1 MTPDS
6 DLVRDLTGGLA
17 AAPPL
22 PATPAEARALRRQ
35 RLTQELQGRPLEQA
49 YLRPEIRGDLEAE
62 AADRDPDQMITP
74 QQLEYLH
81 ELVAE
86 QARAEAPAPG
96 APVAFGLWHPDRQAV
111 IVPGF
116 LGSELS
122 DLAPRGAGLI
132 WISPAL
138 ALFDRLSSLQLARYD
153 DGDRDLLPSVRI
165 EATGPLPI
173 IYELLRLAL
182 RLNGYGVS
190 VHPVDWRKDL
200 DTAADALV
208 VRLRTLAAAGQPI
221 HLIAHSQGAP
231 VARRALQKLRDAGEG
246 GVLDLVKHLVLLGP
260 ANFGTFSAAFA
271 IAGSAELLDVLRRYA
286 VSPGQGF
293 PRVAASMSGLY
304 QLLPWDDT
312 RVPWLRANALGTA
325 EFWAPAPTIDADR
338 LGRFFGWG
346 GRVDTGFFNDRTRV
360 ILGDNNSQPTPAG
373 AAFHD
378 GKLVPA
384 TGLDGDGTVTHSC
397 AVLPGTATYL
407 AAGTEHW
414 RLPMYPGVIRAVL
427 GLLADAAPSLPA
439 TSDDPTAYLAQ
450 RPVALAAP
458 PPVAAAAAFAAVPVP
473 ARAAPPG
480 DVTLE
485 QVLRTAARVAAE
497 TGSRV
502 RLAFEAEP
510 PARRGTSVPARAG
523 EGPPA

>member
-1 MTPDS
+1 MTPAS
-6 DLVRDLTGGLA
+6 DLVRHLTGGP
-17 AAPPL
+17 AAPLPL
-22 PATPAEARALRRQ
+22 TPAEARVRRRQ

-49 YLRPEIRGDLEAE
+49 YLRPEVRSDLEAE

-81 ELVAE
+81 ELVAA
-86 QARAEAPAPG
+86 QAQAAAPG

-122 DLAPRGAGLI
+122 DLAPRGTGLI

-138 ALFDRLSSLQLARYD
+138 ALFDRLSLLQLARYD
-153 DGDRDLLPSVRI
+153 NGDRDLLPSVQI
-165 EATGPLPI
+165 EATGPLPAV
-173 IYELLRLAL
+173 YDLLRLAL
-182 RLNGYGVS
+182 RLDGYGVS

-208 VRLRTLAAAGQPI
+208 VRLRALATAGQPI

-231 VARRALQKLRDAGEG
+231 VARRALQKLRDTADAAT
-246 GVLDLVKHLVLLGP
+246 LNLVTHLVLLGP

-271 IAGSAELLDVLRRYA
+271 IAGTSSLLTVLRRYA

-293 PRVAASMSGLY
+293 PRVAASMTGLY
-304 QLLPWDDT
+304 QILPWDEL
-312 RVPWLRANALGTA
+312 RIPWLKANRLGTPD
-325 EFWAPAPTIDADR
+325 FWAPAPHIDADR

-346 GRVDTGFFNDRTRV
+346 GRTDTGFFNDRTRV
-360 ILGDNNSQPTPAG
+360 ILGDNYGQPTYAG
-373 AAFHD
+373 AAFQD
-378 GKLVPA
+378 GNLMPS
-384 TGLDGDGTVTHSC
+384 TGLDSDGTVTHSC

-427 GLLADAAPSLPA
+427 SLLAEGPASLPP
-439 TSDDPTAYLAQ
+439 TSDDPAAYLTE
-450 RPVALAAP
+450 RPLPPATPAALP
-458 PPVAAAAAFAAVPVP
+458 AAAAAFAVMPGPVGAVPP
-473 ARAAPPG
+473 TE
-480 DVTLE
+480 VTLD
-485 QVLRTAARVAAE
+485 QVLRTAARVAVG
-497 TGSRV
+497 TGTRV
-502 RLAFEAEP
+502 RLAFEVDP
-510 PARRGTSVPARAG
+510 PSGASAG
-523 EGPPA
+523 S